1 MNTTAQEVLDLVARW
16 ANTELTGDVDAYT
29 DLPAE
34 DFVGVGPVGFVL
46 DGEQWAQRHR
56 GGLKNEEFEI
66 LEPRVRLHGDAA
78 IVGAVQRQKTVARGR
93 DASGSFRVVLVAVR
107 DDGRWAIAHIQLSG
121 PLVAPG
127 ETPSFVR

>member
-1 MNTTAQEVLDLVARW
+1 
-16 ANTELTGDVDAYT
+16 
-29 DLPAE
+29 
-34 DFVGVGPVGFVL
+34 
-46 DGEQWAQRHR
+46 
-56 GGLKNEEFEI
+56 
-66 LEPRVRLHGDAA
+66 
-78 IVGAVQRQKTVARGR
+78 VQRQKTVARGR

>member
-1 MNTTAQEVLDLVARW
+1 
-16 ANTELTGDVDAYT
+16 
-29 DLPAE
+29 
-34 DFVGVGPVGFVL
+34 VL

-56 GGLKNEEFEI
+56 DGLKNEEFEI

-78 IVGAVQRQKTVARGR
+78 IVGAVQRQKTVARGG

>member
-1 MNTTAQEVLDLVARW
+1 MNTTEQEVLDLVARW

-56 GGLKNEEFEI
+56 GGLKN
-66 LEPRVRLHGDAA
+66 
-78 IVGAVQRQKTVARGR
+78 
-93 DASGSFRVVLVAVR
+93 
-107 DDGRWAIAHIQLSG
+107 
-121 PLVAPG
+121 
-127 ETPSFVR
+127 